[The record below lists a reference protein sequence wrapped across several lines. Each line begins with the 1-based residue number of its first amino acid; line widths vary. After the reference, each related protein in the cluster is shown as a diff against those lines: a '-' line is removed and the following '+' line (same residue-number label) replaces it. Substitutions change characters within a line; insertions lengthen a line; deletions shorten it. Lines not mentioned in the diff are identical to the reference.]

1 MYFQTEGRMCLFV
14 CVWNKETLVDDTGD
28 DTGDNTERTLNAY
41 IVDGIVISFVD
52 GNVFVSVFDVI
63 IFVDAWDEVPV
74 LNPLSN
80 CT

>member
-14 CVWNKETLVDDTGD
+14 CVWNKETFVD